1 MTAYPT
7 QSGTLSL
14 STGDT
19 LDGYTIG
26 RLVGQGGTSAVW
38 EAVATG
44 SDTRVAI
51 KQLLFTGG
59 SEDDLVARRFRKE
72 AKLLEQLSQ
81 AHPRIVK
88 VVDFI
93 DDQRGAFLVMEFIEG
108 QSLEALLN
116 ESGDPIEP
124 LRALKIVH
132 AVANVL
138 VAVHG
143 QGVVHRDLK
152 PSNLLLPDQGGV
164 KVCDL
169 GLAGFIAEQEALPVG
184 SVRYM
189 APELFLGEAATG
201 KADIYA
207 LGMIAYEM
215 FAGRAAFNEVFKTVL
230 RDQRNQSVRWMKW
243 HTNLRVGVP
252 PLAEVNPKIPQRL
265 SDLVARM
272 MDKDLERRVAS
283 AEELAEAIGR
293 HFNKHRPPDR
303 TGGKQQRKAPPAAPN
318 AVEKTAELKKKR
330 KWPMYL
336 ALVVIII
343 ASGVG
348 IYFALDKQA
357 KEQAVVDAVVG
368 QAVTLLASADAAYL
382 EGDFGK
388 ALADF
393 TQASKLDQSM
403 LEPRQRDRIE
413 AGMLLN
419 RARLALSEDDLPAAA
434 EQINKLDRMNP
445 PNDPIYPHDT
455 VQDLSDEVERRQQ
468 VGRDIAAIGVMIDEG
483 KLPQA
488 QAALAD
494 YRGTILRDEEAASLS
509 ALSLRI
515 SAGKSQVFSD
525 QALRIAADLADSGNL
540 GRAIKSLEAAIREHS
555 TPAMQDQL
563 AAYKLQQQVGALKQ
577 RAEAADAADEYAKAI
592 EAYTQLQTLAPDDAY
607 EAALNDL
614 KARRAVAAGRRLLD
628 DGDTVG
634 AQAKFVEALG
644 FADNAEARGYLQR
657 LASAADWQ
665 ALVSAGDKAFGDSD
679 FAAAARHYSEALKL
693 DANDKLRGKLTR
705 ARVQQEL
712 AKADQAFTAGD
723 MDRAKA
729 AYSAALALD
738 RNAPG
743 AAEGLKAIDARER
756 YNAQIT
762 RGDALRAEGRFAL
775 ARSAYTDAQEILDTP
790 EARERLDDTEYE
802 ALLGQ
807 AKAYIELEQWPAA
820 HASLVAAGRVRP
832 TDEVR
837 GLLDRVVPRLPK
849 PEEDEE
855 EATP

>member
-7 QSGTLSL
+7 QSDTLSL
-14 STGDT
+14 SPGDQ

-38 EAVATG
+38 EAVATE
-44 SDTRVAI
+44 SDTRVAV

-59 SEDDLVARRFRKE
+59 ADDDMLARRFRKE

-81 AHPRIVK
+81 THPRIVK
-88 VVDFI
+88 IIDFI
-93 DDQRGAFLVMEFIEG
+93 DDQRGAFLVMEFIDG

-116 ESGDPIEP
+116 ESGDPIDP

-189 APELFLGEAATG
+189 APELFVGESATG

-252 PLAEVNPKIPQRL
+252 PLHEVNPKIPQRL

-272 MDKDLERRVAS
+272 MDKDLDRRVAS

-293 HFNKHRPPDR
+293 HFNKNRPPDR

-318 AVEKTAELKKKR
+318 AVEKTAQLKKKR

-336 ALVVIII
+336 ALIAVIA
-343 ASGVG
+343 ASCTG
-348 IYFALDKQA
+348 IYLALDKQA
-357 KEQAVVDAVVG
+357 KEEAAVAAVVG
-368 QAVTLLASADAAYL
+368 KAVALLQTGDAKYL
-382 EGDFGK
+382 EGEFAE
-388 ALADF
+388 ALAAF
-393 TQASKLDQSM
+393 TEASKLDQQM

-419 RARLALSEDDLPAAA
+419 AARLALAEDDLPRAR
-434 EQINKLDRMNP
+434 EGLEKLDRMNP
-445 PNDPIYPHDT
+445 PNNPIYPHDT
-455 VQDLSDEVERRQQ
+455 VQDLRDEVERRQN
-468 VGRDIAAIGVMIDEG
+468 VARDIAAIGTLIDEG

-494 YRGTILRDEEAASLS
+494 YRGRLLRDEEAAALG

-515 SAGKSQVFSD
+515 SAGKSQAYAD
-525 QALRIAADLADSGNL
+525 QALATAADLAQTGDL
-540 GRAIKSLEAAIREHS
+540 AKAIRSLEAALKQHS

-563 AAYKLQQQVGALKQ
+563 DAYKLQQRVTGLRQ
-577 RAEAADAADEYAKAI
+577 RAEKADASDGFANAI
-592 EAYTQLQTLAPDDAY
+592 DAYNQLQALVPEDAY

-614 KARRAVAAGRRLLD
+614 KARRAVSQGRALLD
-628 DGDTVG
+628 DGDSIG
-634 AQAKFVEALG
+634 AKAKFVEALG
-644 FADNAEARGYLQR
+644 FADNAEARGYLAR
-657 LASAADWQ
+657 LESAADWQ
-665 ALVSAGDKAFGDSD
+665 ALVAAGDKAFGDSD
-679 FAAAARHYSEALKL
+679 YAAAARHYSEALRL
-693 DANDKLRGKLTR
+693 DADDKLRGKLTR
-705 ARVQQEL
+705 ARVHQEL
-712 AKADQAFTAGD
+712 AKAEQAFAAGD

-729 AYSAALALD
+729 AYSAAMALD
-738 RNAPG
+738 ADAPG
-743 AAEGLKAIDARER
+743 AAEGLKTIDARER
-756 YNAQIT
+756 YDAEID
-762 RGDALRAEGRFAL
+762 RGDKLRGEGRFAL
-775 ARSAYTDAQEILDTP
+775 ARAAYTRAQQIIDTP
-790 EARERLDDTEYE
+790 EARQRLDDTEYE

-807 AKAYIELEQWPAA
+807 AKAYIELEQWSAA
-820 HASLVAAGRVRP
+820 HASLVAAGRVNP

-837 GLLDRVVPRLPK
+837 GLLNTVVPQLPRDDPETK
-849 PEEDEE
+849 P
-855 EATP
+855 